1 MLRYKT
7 IQAFVAVWCAVCLSY
22 AGARTAWKALLDQP
36 DTVETKVDANMENKA
51 DTVQETETP
60 DAAALE
66 PSAPATEA
74 PKKPEPE
81 EVIVLGEDKTEEPA
95 KAQETTQPA
104 EPEKV
109 EDPAPNTEGTSET
122 NESMVEDTEGPS
134 EEAED
139 AELVAE
145 MVDIP
150 SLSEYLSWFT
160 CGSCRRNCSLDH
172 PRCHNGSRLADLKA
186 QEYYDTYGQ

>member
-22 AGARTAWKALLDQP
+22 AGVRTAWKALLDQP
-36 DTVETKVDANMENKA
+36 DTVETEVDASTENKA
-51 DTVQETETP
+51 DAVQQTEAP

-74 PKKPEPE
+74 PKKAEPE
-81 EVIVLGEDKTEEPA
+81 EVIVLGENKTEEPA
-95 KAQETTQPA
+95 KAQETTQPE

-109 EDPAPNTEGTSET
+109 EDPAPKTKDMSET
-122 NESMVEDTEGPS
+122 DESMVEETEDPS
-134 EEAED
+134 EAAED